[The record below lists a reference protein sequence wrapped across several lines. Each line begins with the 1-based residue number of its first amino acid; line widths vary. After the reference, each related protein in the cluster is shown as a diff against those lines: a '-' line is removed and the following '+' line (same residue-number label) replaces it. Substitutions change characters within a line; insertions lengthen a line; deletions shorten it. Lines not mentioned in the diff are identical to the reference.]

1 MNQFRFG
8 TGRLLLVIMD
18 GMAAMQDAGGQEVV
32 ESVRQ
37 LAKPAGWPGLEPHW
51 AKPRNC

>member
-8 TGRLLLVIMD
+8 TGRLLLVIMG

-32 ESVRQ
+32 DSVRRTSKGSGVNGT
-37 LAKPAGWPGLEPHW
+37 AVCGA
-51 AKPRNC
+51 RV